1 MLKSIATLKMTSISQ
16 VLENENQNNETQNNE
31 NQNDEDKKENYLS
44 KKLVIDYDKK
54 IFTRR
59 ENDYLFNQGQMSKK
73 NYPDKVPVIIRC
85 SNNFNLEKR
94 KYLVSNILT
103 VGEFMIVLKRNVKDL
118 KPSEGLF
125 FLVDNKSPRMTDS
138 ISLLYREYKDPE
150 NNILFITIT
159 KENVFGNF

>member
-1 MLKSIATLKMTSISQ
+1 MKIEIIIIIKMMR
-16 VLENENQNNETQNNE
+16 
-31 NQNDEDKKENYLS
+31 

-54 IFTRR
+54 TFTRR
-59 ENDYLFNQGQMSKK
+59 ENDHLFNQRQTSKK

-85 SNNFNLEKR
+85 SKNFNLEKR
-94 KYLVSNILT
+94 KYLVSNVLT
-103 VGEFMIVLKRNVKDL
+103 VGEFMIVLKRNITDL

-125 FLVDNKSPRMTDS
+125 FLVDDKSPRMTDS

-150 NNILFITIT
+150 NDILFITIT